1 MMIKNDVNELK
12 SDLERFKFD
21 VQRLCELEDKLILIN
36 IELSGDTLKSPS
48 IKSKQEAFYQAGTP
62 IYHNNIAALMYQE
75 EQLIKSRDYY
85 LYRVRKVSEFLQ
97 TLTPE
102 EVQLLEYRY
111 WFGFSIRT
119 ISKATYTSK
128 SSVCRNI
135 DAIFEKWDM
144 SQQF

>member
-21 VQRLCELEDKLILIN
+21 VQRLCELEDKLVLIN
-36 IELSGDTLKSPS
+36 EKLSGNTLKSPS
-48 IKSKQEAFYQAGTP
+48 IKSKEEAFYQAGTP

-85 LYRVRKVSEFLQ
+85 LYRVRKVAEFLQ

-119 ISKATYTSK
+119 IAKAIYMSK
-128 SSVCRNI
+128 SNVCKKL
-135 DAIFEKWDM
+135 DSIFSKVDVSTEK
-144 SQQF
+144 

>member
-21 VQRLCELEDKLILIN
+21 VQRLCELEDKLVLIN
-36 IELSGDTLKSPS
+36 EKLSGNTLKSPS
-48 IKSKQEAFYQAGTP
+48 IKSKEEAFYQAGTP
-62 IYHNNIAALMYQE
+62 IYRNDIASLMYQE

-85 LYRVRKVSEFLQ
+85 LYRVRKVATFLQ
-97 TLTPE
+97 TLSYD
-102 EVQLLEYRY
+102 EVKLLEYRY

-119 ISKATYTSK
+119 ISRATYTSK
-128 SSVCRNI
+128 SSVCRNL

-144 SQQF
+144 SHEK

>member
-12 SDLERFKFD
+12 SDLERFKYD
-21 VQRLCELEDKLILIN
+21 VQRLCELEDKLALIS

-119 ISKATYTSK
+119 IAKAIYMSK
-128 SSVCRNI
+128 SNVCKKL
-135 DAIFEKWDM
+135 DSIFSKVDM
-144 SQQF
+144 STEK